1 MHGLEV
7 RPIDVL
13 TPLAACALFGRSGE
27 AVRRAAR
34 EGLVATP
41 FSVAFTAKEIR
52 LIDLSSATAY
62 WGADQRSGHEPFK
75 TEVDRM
81 RDYGVVIQFD
91 EHQYAVLHPF
101 PLIATGRQVG
111 LLSDLELS

>member
-1 MHGLEV
+1 
-7 RPIDVL
+7 
-13 TPLAACALFGRSGE
+13 
-27 AVRRAAR
+27 
-34 EGLVATP
+34 
-41 FSVAFTAKEIR
+41 
-52 LIDLSSATAY
+52 
-62 WGADQRSGHEPFK
+62 
-75 TEVDRM
+75 M